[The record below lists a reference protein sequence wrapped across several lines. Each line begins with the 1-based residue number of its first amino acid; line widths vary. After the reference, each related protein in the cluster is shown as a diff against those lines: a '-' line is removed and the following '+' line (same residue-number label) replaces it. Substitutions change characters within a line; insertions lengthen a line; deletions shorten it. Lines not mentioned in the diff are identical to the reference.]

1 MKKKFMFYLLVIIS
15 LTSFSI
21 AFLIS
26 AFSERTIAAILDN
39 DKNDVINQI
48 KQRLLLFD
56 KYLFVFESGMR
67 EIAQTA
73 ILNIAK
79 ELGDPDATK
88 KITPAEIKSLAVKN
102 GVSEIYFVNREGT
115 VYNTSFRPDM
125 GLNIVKSNSD
135 IADFIKSMFDK
146 SEVNVQRIGISM
158 KTGFV
163 NMYAYYNPPGTDY
176 LIEISIWLNDY
187 IDAKCSK
194 GFYDKIRA
202 ELFNNLKKENTYLK
216 SVDMYSITDV
226 SKWSFVNEGKAFEG
240 GPDLIKRIFDEKEIQ
255 MKKNGVVTFYKT
267 ISFESK
273 EFPWSDRRVIIEII
287 YDFGPI
293 DDFKAKAF
301 YYSLIICFAVVMISF
316 LLSSRVLNNYI
327 ISRIIN
333 INETLKKISSGD
345 YSARITD
352 DKNDE
357 ISNISSE
364 INNMAEKIGSRVKS
378 LEELLP
384 ICPSC
389 KKVRDD
395 KGYWNQ
401 VEQYFHE
408 HSGIKFTHGTCPE
421 CFKTLYPD
429 LYAKK
434 TGGPDAEKKEN

>member
-21 AFLIS
+21 AFLVS
-26 AFSERTIAAILDN
+26 AFSERTIADILDN
-39 DKNDVINQI
+39 NKNDVINQI

-67 EIAQTA
+67 EIAQSA
-73 ILNIAK
+73 VLNISREFK
-79 ELGDPDATK
+79 DSEATK
-88 KITPAEIKSLAVKN
+88 KITPADIKSLALKN
-102 GVSEIYFVNREGT
+102 GVSEIYFLNREGT

-125 GLNIVKSNSD
+125 GLNIVKSNTD
-135 IADFIKSMFDK
+135 IAEFIKSMFGK
-146 SEVNVQRIGISM
+146 TEVSVQRIGISM
-158 KTGFV
+158 KTGSV
-163 NMYAYYNPPGTDY
+163 NMYAYYNPPGADY

-187 IDAKCSK
+187 VDAKCSK

-202 ELFNNLKKENTYLK
+202 ELFNNLKKENSYLR
-216 SVDMYSITDV
+216 SVDMFSITDV
-226 SKWSFVNEGKAFEG
+226 SKWSFINEGKAFKG
-240 GPDLIKRIFDEKEIQ
+240 DDALIKRIFDEKEI
-255 MKKNGVVTFYKT
+255 KTKNDGVVTFYKT
-267 ISFESK
+267 ISFDTK

-287 YDFGPI
+287 YDFSPL
-293 DDFKAKAF
+293 DDFRTKAF
-301 YYSLIICFAVVMISF
+301 YYSLLISFAIVMISF

-333 INETLKKISSGD
+333 INETLKKISAGD
-345 YSARITD
+345 YSARISD
-352 DKNDE
+352 EKNDE
-357 ISNISSE
+357 ISNISNE
-364 INNMAEKIGSRVKS
+364 INHMAEKIGNRVQS

-401 VEQYFHE
+401 LEQYFHE

-434 TGGPDAEKKEN
+434 AGMDAAVKK